1 MAEEKTQ
8 FHQGWLYAREDGL
21 QFAPY
26 TVTEGIYNQNGTLL
40 SNDISSLKSKVN
52 TNTSNIS
59 TNTGKINNNTE
70 SISTL

>member
-26 TVTEGIYNQNGTLL
+26 TVTEGIYNQDGTLAK
-40 SNDISSLKSKVN
+40 NGNTQEYVAIKAVKDAATGMVSLVVMQ
-52 TNTSNIS
+52 
-59 TNTGKINNNTE
+59 
-70 SISTL
+70 